1 LLNAAAHV
9 LGPYPHFED
18 ADDQTASSADCAV
31 LDLNLGRGMDF
42 EAAKML
48 IGKPIPVLFV
58 TGYNLSAIP
67 SELSHIRCLQK
78 PTSSTK
84 LVRAIAE
91 LCKGKK

>member
-1 LLNAAAHV
+1 
-9 LGPYPHFED
+9 
-18 ADDQTASSADCAV
+18 
-31 LDLNLGRGMDF
+31 MDF
-42 EAAKML
+42 EAAKIL
-48 IGKPIPVLFV
+48 IGKRIPVLFV
-58 TGYNLSAIP
+58 SGYNLSAIP

>member
-1 LLNAAAHV
+1 
-9 LGPYPHFED
+9 
-18 ADDQTASSADCAV
+18 
-31 LDLNLGRGMDF
+31 MDF

-48 IGKPIPVLFV
+48 IGKRIPVPFV

-84 LVRAIAE
+84 FVRAIAE
-91 LCKGKK
+91 LGKGKK

>member
-1 LLNAAAHV
+1 
-9 LGPYPHFED
+9 
-18 ADDQTASSADCAV
+18 
-31 LDLNLGRGMDF
+31 
-42 EAAKML
+42 ML
-48 IGKPIPVLFV
+48 IGKRIPVLFV

-91 LCKGKK
+91 LGKGKK

>member
-1 LLNAAAHV
+1 V
-9 LGPYPHFED
+9 
-18 ADDQTASSADCAV
+18 
-31 LDLNLGRGMDF
+31 
-42 EAAKML
+42 L

-91 LCKGKK
+91 LCKRKK